1 MLKSLLKAIDATSDW
16 SGKIVTFLIYAAI
29 GALLYEV
36 VARYAFDAPTI
47 WAHGVTQRIIATYTI
62 LLGAYTLRH
71 GGHVKVDI
79 LYNRLSIRRRAILDL
94 VTAIFFFLFCGV
106 LLWKGIG
113 FAWTSV
119 MIRERGTDVPF
130 LAPLYPTKV
139 MLPLGAFLILLQGLA
154 EFTRNLVIAVTGRAK

>member
-119 MIRERGTDVPF
+119 MIRERCNDVPF
-130 LAPLYPTKV
+130 LAPLYPAKV
-139 MLPLGAFLILLQGLA
+139 MLPLGAFLIILQGLA
-154 EFTRNLVIAVTGRAK
+154 EFTRNLITAITGRAK